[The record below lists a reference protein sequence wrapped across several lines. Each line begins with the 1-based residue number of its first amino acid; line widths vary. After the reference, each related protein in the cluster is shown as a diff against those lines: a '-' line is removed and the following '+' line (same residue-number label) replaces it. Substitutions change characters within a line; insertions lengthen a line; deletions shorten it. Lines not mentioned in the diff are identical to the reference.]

1 MAEENTDTSTE
12 MTQPI
17 IIDLGSQKSGNI
29 KDLKKGEGKL
39 WDEVLDVVKETK
51 EMLGAEAE
59 GKILIPVIMI
69 YEKKAKRS
77 DLEKLIFPLMR

>member
-17 IIDLGSQKSGNI
+17 IIDLGSQKPGNI

-51 EMLGAEAE
+51 EMLGAEAQ
-59 GKILIPVIMI
+59 GKVLIPVIMI

-77 DLEKLIFPLMR
+77 DLEKLIFPYLK